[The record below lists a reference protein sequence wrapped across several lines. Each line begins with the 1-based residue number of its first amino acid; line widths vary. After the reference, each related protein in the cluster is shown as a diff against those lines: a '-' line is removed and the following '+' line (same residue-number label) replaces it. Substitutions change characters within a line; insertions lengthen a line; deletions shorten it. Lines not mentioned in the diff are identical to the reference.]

1 MVLFLS
7 TLLLEKGF
15 YMLKISDA
23 INVQVL
29 QLPNDKNGN
38 TAIVSATIVMPDG
51 RVVSDVC
58 SVSPRSPF
66 ENENTLELAKNRVI
80 NAVKQKAE
88 PYIKNHQNISQ
99 RDSQDDKSQFQ
110 GGGDKPA
117 TDKQIFLIQKL
128 AEENGKDAKQLCLA
142 KFGKSLSTLMGREA
156 DLLIKSLKQ

>member
-7 TLLLEKGF
+7 TLLLKKEF
-15 YMLKISDA
+15 SMLKISDA

>member
-1 MVLFLS
+1 
-7 TLLLEKGF
+7 
-15 YMLKISDA
+15 MLKISDA

-66 ENENTLELAKNRVI
+66 ENEDTLELAKNKII
-80 NAVKQKAE
+80 NSIKQKAE

>member
-1 MVLFLS
+1 MMLFLS
-7 TLLLEKGF
+7 TLLQEKGF
-15 YMLKISDA
+15 SMFKISDA

-29 QLPNDKNGN
+29 QLPNDKNGR
-38 TAIVSATIVMPDG
+38 TAIVSANIIMTDG

-66 ENENTLELAKNRVI
+66 ENEDTLKLAKNRVI

-88 PYIKNHQNISQ
+88 SYIQNHQQPSRNAI
-99 RDSQDDKSQFQ
+99 QDDKSQFQ

-142 KFGKSLSTLMGREA
+142 KFGKSLSALMGREA

>member
-1 MVLFLS
+1 
-7 TLLLEKGF
+7 
-15 YMLKISDA
+15 MLKISDA

-110 GGGDKPA
+110 VGGDKPA

>member
-1 MVLFLS
+1 
-7 TLLLEKGF
+7 
-15 YMLKISDA
+15 MLKISDA

-110 GGGDKPA
+110 GGGDKPV